1 MRRVPVLPVQGLRLP
16 GGRMRPMRS
25 LALLAL
31 LCSSNVA
38 MAANVAGA
46 TTAPATT
53 GNPAPPAPDGV
64 KQLQKVV
71 VSGVQSGPGL
81 WKVSNGAHDLWILG
95 LVSPVPRKM
104 DWYSPQAEARLAEA
118 QELIGQPQV
127 VATVGLG
134 SAFKLAFAMPAILR
148 ARRNPDDKALRE
160 VLPAELYERWRGLK
174 AVYLPDDDDVEDWR
188 PSFAASTLYEA
199 ALKSAGLENGHRIN
213 ARIND
218 LADKRKLR
226 RTSATISFKIESPRG
241 MAKSFANAKVDEVA
255 CFRSVLD
262 QLDADVSDAADR
274 ANAWAVGDVTALT
287 RLVHADDDSCLEAF
301 TQVEAVRELGI
312 QDAVPRAEQKWLAAV
327 DAALA
332 TNATTFTTL
341 PMPMLLADD
350 GLLARLR
357 AKGYAITPPE

>member
-1 MRRVPVLPVQGLRLP
+1 M
-16 GGRMRPMRS
+16 MPMRS
-25 LALLAL
+25 IALLVL
-31 LCSSNVA
+31 LCSGNVA
-38 MAANVAGA
+38 IAANIAGA
-46 TTAPATT
+46 AKAPATT
-53 GNPAPPAPDGV
+53 TAPAPPAPAGV

-71 VSGVQSGPGL
+71 VSGVQAGPGL
-81 WKVSNGAHDLWILG
+81 WKVSSGGHDLWILG

-118 QELIGQPQV
+118 QELIGQPAV

-148 ARRNPDDKALRE
+148 ARRNPDDKTLRD
-160 VLPAELYERWRGLK
+160 VLPAELYGRWRGLK

-188 PSFAASTLYEA
+188 PSFAASALYEA
-199 ALKSAGLENGHRIN
+199 ALKAAGLENGRRIN
-213 ARIND
+213 ARID
-218 LADKRKLR
+218 DVADKHKLR
-226 RTSATISFKIESPRG
+226 KTSATISFKIDSPRG
-241 MAKSFANAKVDEVA
+241 LAKSLANAKVDEVA

-274 ANAWAVGDVTALT
+274 ANAWAVGNVAELS
-287 RLVHADDDSCLEAF
+287 RLVRADDNSCLEAF
-301 TQVEAVRELGI
+301 TQVEAVREMGM

-332 TNATTFTTL
+332 ANATTFSML
-341 PMPMLLADD
+341 PMPALLEDD